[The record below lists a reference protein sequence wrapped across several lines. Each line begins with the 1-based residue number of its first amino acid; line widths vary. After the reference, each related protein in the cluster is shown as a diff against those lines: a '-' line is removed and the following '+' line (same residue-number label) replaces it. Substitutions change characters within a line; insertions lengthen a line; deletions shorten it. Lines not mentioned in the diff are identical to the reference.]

1 MNPKMISQAFTHFD
15 TKDTGDCLDF

>member
-1 MNPKMISQAFTHFD
+1 MISQAFTHFD